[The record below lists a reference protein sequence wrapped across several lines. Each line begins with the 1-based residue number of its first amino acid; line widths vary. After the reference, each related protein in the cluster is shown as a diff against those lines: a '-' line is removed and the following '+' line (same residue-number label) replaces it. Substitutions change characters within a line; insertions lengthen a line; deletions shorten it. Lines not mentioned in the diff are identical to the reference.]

1 MNVVTSTPTLS
12 INALVR
18 LNQDIK
24 ASVLSID
31 ANVNLLNNRII
42 QDMTVLLNVT
52 VIMLITIIMF
62 LLFGVFQLVN
72 HLPPNIITSLKI
84 ISSADVLHETLPVI
98 NPYYSEAKKIK
109 EDITRY
115 HHERWDGLGYPY
127 GLRGFE
133 IPLVARIVAVA
144 DVFDALSSKRSYKP
158 AFSFEESLQI
168 IKNASESQLDPFIVE
183 VFFEE
188 SPQLRS
194 IYNSFN

>member
-1 MNVVTSTPTLS
+1 
-12 INALVR
+12 
-18 LNQDIK
+18 
-24 ASVLSID
+24 
-31 ANVNLLNNRII
+31 
-42 QDMTVLLNVT
+42 MTVLLNVT